1 MIAKL
6 LRRFRRVPMPTHTGR
21 AFSDLVK
28 QTIEEEG
35 VRSAFRTLKAY
46 QQAVPDDR
54 GGLCEGAI
62 HLSEAGRPDLAAG
75 VLRDLA
81 DRFPDD
87 WLIVLNLAV
96 ACDLA
101 EDLES
106 GAEYADR
113 ATELEPDEPDSW
125 RVCGNIYRQLA
136 DPEQTR
142 QRFER
147 LCELEPDNPG
157 NWYDLGTSMLDLGRW
172 EDAERCCRRALE
184 IQPDHATAMSNL
196 GASLVLQERYD
207 DAEPIILDTLGLIPN
222 DGVTI
227 CNLARVYE
235 SRGRTAE
242 ALDLYR
248 RALRD
253 DPEYRRAQEDIDRL
267 EAEHPD
273 T

>member
-6 LRRFRRVPMPTHTGR
+6 LSRFRRDPTPTHTGR

-28 QTIEEEG
+28 QLIEDKG
-35 VRSAFRTLKAY
+35 VRPAIKTLEAHR
-46 QQAVPDDR
+46 QAVPHDR
-54 GGLCEGAI
+54 EGLCNGAI

-75 VLRDLA
+75 VLRELA
-81 DRFPDD
+81 ERFPDD
-87 WLIVLNLAV
+87 WLVVLNLAV

-101 EDLES
+101 DDLENA
-106 GAEYADR
+106 AEYADR
-113 ATELEPDEPDSW
+113 ATELEPDEPESW
-125 RVCGNIYRQLA
+125 RVCGNIYRQLG
-136 DPEQTR
+136 DPEKTR
-142 QRFER
+142 RRFER
-147 LCELEPDNPG
+147 LCELAPDDPG
-157 NWYDLGTSMLDLGRW
+157 NWYDLGTSLLDLGRW
-172 EDAERCCRRALE
+172 EDAERSCRRALE
-184 IQPDHATAMSNL
+184 IRPDHATAMSNL
-196 GASLVLQERYD
+196 GAALVLQERYD
-207 DAEPIILDTLGLIPN
+207 EAEPIILDTLGLIPN

-227 CNLARVYE
+227 CNLARIYE

-242 ALDLYR
+242 ALELYR